1 MSLRDKMLAVIDDV
15 NGSVAERGEL
25 VEIIAI
31 ALLTRKNLFVLGDP
45 GQAKSYA
52 INLFR
57 QHITGARQFER
68 LLSKQTD
75 EEQLF
80 GRVDLSSLIPGSILN
95 SALEGDDVYRNL
107 RFDLKCAVDGLGQMK
122 NAQDTFAMLDR
133 ASDKLAAYRK
143 AVALLR
149 PSEPVVQTVGKIP
162 EADIVLLDEIFK
174 CNDGV
179 LNSLLTA
186 LNERKYTNEG
196 HTWRYYDSLFAAE
209 HPEFYEYNSRDFV
222 GTTYFQGTPGVSYR
236 VTLTVYSSSSQIPL
250 TQVRHYIHLTNSC
263 RTLHFPRNLKP
274 NMP

>member
-80 GRVDLSSLIPGSILN
+80 GRVDLSSLIPGSIPN

-122 NAQDTFAMLDR
+122 MPRTP
-133 ASDKLAAYRK
+133 
-143 AVALLR
+143 LLCLIGPR
-149 PSEPVVQTVGKIP
+149 TSWQPTAKRWRCCVQV
-162 EADIVLLDEIFK
+162 
-174 CNDGV
+174 
-179 LNSLLTA
+179 SQ
-186 LNERKYTNEG
+186 
-196 HTWRYYDSLFAAE
+196 S
-209 HPEFYEYNSRDFV
+209 SR
-222 GTTYFQGTPGVSYR
+222 Q
-236 VTLTVYSSSSQIPL
+236 
-250 TQVRHYIHLTNSC
+250 
-263 RTLHFPRNLKP
+263 
-274 NMP
+274 